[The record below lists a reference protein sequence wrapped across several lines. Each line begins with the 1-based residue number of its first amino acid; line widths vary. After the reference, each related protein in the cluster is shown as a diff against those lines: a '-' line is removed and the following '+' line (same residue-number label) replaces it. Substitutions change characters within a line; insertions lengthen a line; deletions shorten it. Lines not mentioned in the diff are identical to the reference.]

1 MGVIFGVT
9 LLIIS
14 GFASIIIGI
23 IFFTDHTDYSW
34 ISALLIPVGIGLL
47 IISAWGL
54 DKLTSPEDSQVK
66 IEEQLLS
73 IEEGYNYCP
82 YCGKEIK

>member
-14 GFASIIIGI
+14 GVASIIMGI
-23 IFFTDHTDYSW
+23 IFFTDHDNYSW
-34 ISALLIPVGIGLL
+34 ISALLIPVGMGLL
-47 IISAWGL
+47 IISAWRL
-54 DKLTSPEDSQVK
+54 DKLTSLEDYHVK
-66 IEEQLLS
+66 IEEQLPS

-82 YCGKEIK
+82 YCGKGIN